1 LTLRDTL
8 RFSYRLSL
16 IRTVAMLAAAVAVPS
31 GLAYIARGSHRPVQM
46 FRVITLSPS
55 QASTFFWTFF
65 VLSLLAAGIAV
76 WVVVQSHT
84 GPGYV
89 ELGPQAAVLPR
100 ASLSRVLMSVPYA
113 AISEIRAIHLPGR
126 QQMIIVESPA
136 GQTRVSSRAFATAA
150 DFARFLRALHERARA

>member
-1 LTLRDTL
+1 
-8 RFSYRLSL
+8 
-16 IRTVAMLAAAVAVPS
+16 MLAAAVAVPS

-46 FRVITLSPS
+46 FRVITLTPS

-65 VLSLLAAGIAV
+65 VLSLVAAVIAV
-76 WVVVQSHT
+76 WVAVQSHT

-89 ELGPQAAVLPR
+89 ELGPQAAVLPK

-113 AISEIRAIHLPGR
+113 AIREIRAIHLPG
-126 QQMIIVESPA
+126 QQMIIVESSA

-150 DFARFLRALHERARA
+150 DFALFLRALHERARARPAL